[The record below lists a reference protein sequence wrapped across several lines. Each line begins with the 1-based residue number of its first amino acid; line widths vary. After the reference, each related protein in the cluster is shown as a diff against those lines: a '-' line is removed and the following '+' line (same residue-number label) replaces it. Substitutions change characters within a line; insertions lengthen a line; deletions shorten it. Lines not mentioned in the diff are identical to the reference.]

1 MEKIIYICNYYGIP
15 IDELFAEEIPKAD
28 AQQPPPSQE
37 EKPAIPSPKLRDAIS
52 NFLINLSPGN
62 QTVFTAGLSLILMT
76 LFIIIS
82 IAATKGENNQ
92 MVMKLIWMG
101 LLLLFGIGEA
111 LTVGLTSIWFAAGAL
126 LALICAL
133 MGGSMWLQ
141 IVLFFVASTLSI
153 AAFRPI
159 VQKYFNS
166 KVEPTNADRIIGREA
181 LVTERISNLR
191 AEGAVSI
198 GGVVWSARSTD
209 EQEIPKGSL
218 VRILRIEGVK
228 VYVEQVKEDVA

>member
-1 MEKIIYICNYYGIP
+1 MSFGEQLRMLRQGHGLTQEEFAQQLQVSRQAVSKWESCRGYPEMEKIIYICNYYGIP
-15 IDELFAEEIPKAD
+15 IDELFAEEVPKAD
-28 AQQPPPSQE
+28 PQQPPPSQE
-37 EKPAIPSPKLRDAIS
+37 AEPAIQSPTLRDAIS
-52 NFLINLSPGN
+52 NFFINLSPGN

-76 LFIIIS
+76 LFIIVS
-82 IAATKGENNQ
+82 VAATKGENNQ

-141 IVLFFVASTLSI
+141 IVLFFVASILSI

-159 VQKYFNS
+159 AQKYFNS
-166 KVEPTNADRIIGREA
+166 KVEPT
-181 LVTERISNLR
+181 
-191 AEGAVSI
+191 
-198 GGVVWSARSTD
+198 
-209 EQEIPKGSL
+209 
-218 VRILRIEGVK
+218 
-228 VYVEQVKEDVA
+228 